1 MENFFE
7 NTYLQKDSP
16 VPLYY
21 QLKEIFLS
29 FVKTYPDGT
38 SFPTENE
45 ICRHFQV
52 SRPTVRQAMKELENE
67 GLIKRIKAKGT
78 VVHKSYTNVK
88 KIYQNISDEKIYFPL
103 NFHYKSI
110 SLDTKKVGIS
120 VFTHRAGYFQALKD
134 TLAEEL
140 SRFHINEIIT
150 DANDSAKLQIKQLNG
165 LINQN
170 VDLIL
175 LDPVT
180 PPTELNFILEKIY
193 NHNIP
198 VIAINSMVDG
208 HSPILT
214 YVGCDSFELGSRIGI
229 HIGNYLLNK
238 YDKVTGNVVI
248 IEGDPSNIAG
258 EARGRGMI
266 HGISLIDP
274 NHTVKVLEKIP
285 GYWMKEKGK
294 EAVYTVLNKYKDIDV
309 IFSYSDTMTI
319 GCIEATIESHR
330 KDIIFSSIDGSK
342 EALQNM
348 SQGGQLKA
356 IGINDPVRIGK
367 LGANIAALFLDTG
380 LIPSKKI
387 LTEPIIITP
396 ETVHAFYDSKSPF

>member
-67 GLIKRIKAKGT
+67 GLIQRIKAKGT

-120 VFTHRAGYFQALKD
+120 VFTHRAGYFQVLKD

-150 DANDSAKLQIKQLNG
+150 DANDSAKLQIRQLDG

-208 HSPILT
+208 QAPILT

-229 HIGNYLLNK
+229 HIGNYLLNR

-294 EAVYTVLNKYKDIDV
+294 EAVCTVLKKYKDIDV